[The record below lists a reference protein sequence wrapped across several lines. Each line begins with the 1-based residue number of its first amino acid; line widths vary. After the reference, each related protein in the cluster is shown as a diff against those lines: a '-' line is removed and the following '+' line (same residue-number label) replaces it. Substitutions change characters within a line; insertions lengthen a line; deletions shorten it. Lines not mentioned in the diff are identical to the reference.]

1 MLKELGFT
9 KQLTSTWNVAKGL
22 INKATQK
29 GFQEKVV
36 SQVTRTTG
44 NVKKILGEFG
54 IKTPDAV
61 GAAAPSALKQ
71 TVKKPGFS
79 RGLAAGVG
87 VGTVGTM
94 GMGALFG
101 KKRNSPYYP

>member
-9 KQLTSTWNVAKGL
+9 RTAGL
-22 INKATQK
+22 ASMVNKARMVI
-29 GFQEKVV
+29 G
-36 SQVTRTTG
+36 G
-44 NVKKILGEFG
+44 KILP
-54 IKTPDAV
+54 KAV
-61 GAAAPSALKQ
+61 VTLP
-71 TVKKPGFS
+71 VKKPKYFK
-79 RGLAAGVG
+79 GLATGIG